1 MGHNT
6 VKKVFHLCS
15 LKSIFYLEK
24 FTTTG
29 TVVATKVLVFLNDEE
44 LSVSLETKC
53 LFVDD
58 FFLVDET

>member
-15 LKSIFYLEK
+15 LKSILYLEK

-29 TVVATKVLVFLNDEE
+29 TVVATNVLVFLNDEF
-44 LSVSLETKC
+44 SLETKC